1 MTRDGDP
8 ARTVTTPPEPD
19 PFLAHPLP
27 RWLLDRRHRLRR
39 LDQRHPW
46 VADTAAVLAVLLFSL
61 PQLIGGGGTHRDALD
76 GTHSPLVVLTCA
88 ALLLIPLWWRR
99 RAPMLTFVVVLAVV
113 LAEWSAGVWLSTDVA
128 LLVALYGVAARRSM
142 RALAWAAGGT
152 AGAVSFSIFAW
163 RPGSEHRLAVLL
175 LILGTCSAGVAAG
188 LAVRTLR
195 AYLTALADRTAWLET
210 ERDQR
215 ALLAAAAER
224 ARVAREMHDLV
235 GHHVS
240 VIVGLADGGATLAD
254 SRGEKAAEPL
264 RLIGETGRQALDD
277 LRRVLGVLRDEG
289 DDPQL
294 QPQPGIADLDR
305 LLPSV
310 RAAGLTVVYHTMG
323 EPHRLGPGR
332 QLAVY
337 RIVQEA
343 LTNTLKH
350 AGPGAGA
357 EVTVAAGPGEVRVR
371 VTDSGPAGPR
381 PADVD
386 GASGSHGLVGIRE
399 RAGLYGGTVSAGP
412 GPGGHGWVV
421 DVVMTA
427 PEPVEAGHQR

>member
-8 ARTVTTPPEPD
+8 VAPPEPD
-19 PFLAHPLP
+19 PFLEHPLP
-27 RWLLDRRHRLRR
+27 RWLLDRRLRLRH
-39 LDQRHPW
+39 LDERRPSL
-46 VADTAAVLAVLLFSL
+46 ADTAAVAAVLLFSL
-61 PQLIGGGGTHRDALD
+61 PQLLGGGPHRSDLAGTHP
-76 GTHSPLVVLTCA
+76 PLVVAGCA
-88 ALLLIPLWWRR
+88 ALLLLPLWWRR
-99 RAPMLTFVVVLAVV
+99 RAPMVTFAAVLVVVLG
-113 LAEWSAGVWLSTDVA
+113 EWSAGVWLSTDVA

-142 RALAWAAGGT
+142 RALAWAAGCT
-152 AGAVSFSIFAW
+152 AGAVSFSVFAW
-163 RPGSEHRLAVLL
+163 RPGAEHRVAVLL

-215 ALLAAAAER
+215 ARLAAAAER

-240 VIVGLADGGATLAD
+240 VMVGLADGGAALAT
-254 SRGEKAAEPL
+254 SRGERAAEPL

-277 LRRVLGVLRDEG
+277 LRRVLGVLRDES

-294 QPQPGIADLDR
+294 RPQPGIADLDR

-310 RAAGLTVVYHTMG
+310 RAAGVTVIYHTEG
-323 EPHRLGPGR
+323 ELHRLGPGR

-343 LTNTLKH
+343 LTNTLRH
-350 AGPGAGA
+350 AGAGASA
-357 EVTVAAGPGEVRVR
+357 EVTVAAGTGEVRVR
-371 VTDSGPAGPR
+371 VTDTGPAGPMPFDSVPFD
-381 PADVD
+381 PA
-386 GASGSHGLVGIRE
+386 GPSGSHGLVGIRE
-399 RAGLYGGTVSAGP
+399 RAGLYGGTVTAGP

-421 DVVMTA
+421 DVVMAA
-427 PEPVEAGHQR
+427 PATVETGH